1 MFRPVSTI
9 CYRTLNP
16 MAQAIAVISVDP
28 VDKIKTRLED
38 AIERWQDRTA
48 GLYALGSSPAAV
60 RDVIRD
66 LLANPQVRAVV
77 FDACPEVHRRFFAV
91 WDGSDV
97 PRAIDDEH
105 VTMVRQFVDLYDD
118 DFSLR
123 GPQQPFSP
131 IRVMYL
137 R

>member
-16 MAQAIAVISVDP
+16 MAQAIAVIGVDST
-28 VDKIKTRLED
+28 DRLETRLED
-38 AIERWQDRTA
+38 AIGRWQDRTA
-48 GLYALGSSPAAV
+48 GLYVLGSYRAV

-66 LLANPQVRAVV
+66 LLANPQVRAIV
-77 FDACPEVHRRFFAV
+77 FDACPEVRRWFSAV

-97 PRAIDDEH
+97 PRDIDAEH
-105 VTMVRQFVDLYDD
+105 VTMTRQFVDLYDD
-118 DFSLR
+118 DFALR

-131 IRVMYL
+131 IRVTYL

>member
-28 VDKIKTRLED
+28 MDQLETRLEG

-48 GLYALGSSPAAV
+48 GLYALGSSRAV

-77 FDACPEVHRRFFAV
+77 FDACPEVRQWFSAV

-97 PRAIDDEH
+97 PGDIDAEH

-118 DFSLR
+118 DFALR

-131 IRVMYL
+131 TRVTYL